1 MNHVS
6 NFVGR
11 RKSPTNQN
19 QMDFNIEDFLKMDGD
34 LNGLGLGQTESEETS
49 RGSKASR
56 WFGKTSEVP
65 EASKPVVPENVKQDL
80 STNQDAA
87 RSLLEMLQKG
97 GQQQSVEQKKVVT
110 AEELERSSGKIFGYF
125 VFLFVT

>member
-1 MNHVS
+1 
-6 NFVGR
+6 
-11 RKSPTNQN
+11 
-19 QMDFNIEDFLKMDGD
+19 MDFNIEDFLKMDGD

-56 WFGKTSEVP
+56 WFGKTTEVP
-65 EASKPVVPENVKQDL
+65 EASKPVVSENVKQDL

-97 GQQQSVEQKKVVT
+97 GQQQSVEHKKVVT

-125 VFLFVT
+125 VCLIVT